1 MTILKSKIHVTM
13 SNVYVLCDNIT
24 LHAIIDNE
32 INYNIDK
39 VIASLISIIETRTLK
54 IAAAQWGADV
64 QLLRTQSYNKCSPL
78 QLVHCY

>member
-1 MTILKSKIHVTM
+1 MTILKSQIHVTM

-32 INYNIDK
+32 SIAISI
-39 VIASLISIIETRTLK
+39 VIASLISIIETCTLK

-64 QLLRTQSYNKCSPL
+64 QLLRTPSYNECSPL